1 MILIASLLVLGAL
14 AETPQASQV
23 PVPTPS
29 PPSRQYTL
37 GPQDQI
43 KLTVLEDSDMN
54 NLYRLDADGF
64 ITLPYLNRV
73 PAAGL
78 TPSELQDR
86 IHALLKDGRFIQ
98 NASVRVEVD
107 QTRSQSVLV
116 GGEVRAPG
124 EIPISGSMTLLKA
137 LAMA

>member
-1 MILIASLLVLGAL
+1 
-14 AETPQASQV
+14 TPQV
-23 PVPTPS
+23 PAPTPS
-29 PPSRQYTL
+29 PAANQYTL

-54 NLYRLDADGF
+54 NLYRVDADGF

-86 IHALLKDGRFIQ
+86 IRLLLKEGHFIP

-107 QTRSQSVLV
+107 QTKSQSLLV

-124 EIPISGSMTLLKA
+124 EIPISGSMTLLK
-137 LAMA
+137 